1 MHLINFC
8 IYDGFGAHAAIM
20 LLTALWDLALECQ
33 HLMPYGDVP
42 VLLGFAGVLGVC
54 KARYLAS
61 QKAE

>member
-1 MHLINFC
+1 MASKTAMPQQSI
-8 IYDGFGAHAAIM
+8 IM

>member
-1 MHLINFC
+1 
-8 IYDGFGAHAAIM
+8 M

-61 QKAE
+61 QKAD

>member
-1 MHLINFC
+1 MNSVA
-8 IYDGFGAHAAIM
+8 YSPDGLEVATGDRANQ
-20 LLTALWDLALECQ
+20 LTLWDLALECQ